1 MRKYFFAL
9 LLILFGIALLV
20 YVYVENNKTIYS
32 ETVFSDESK
41 LFNESFIGFTNNV
54 NENIQLIRSEFNN
67 SDNIKDTVKTQRFFL
82 NFMKENSF
90 IIFAGL
96 LQNKYKIAVSRDNNS
111 VVYAMDSTEIADLVR
126 WQRFEDGNFISS
138 WEESFEKPINE
149 KPWYKKLSENVNQIQ
164 WFFESGLKK
173 ENKNEL
179 FYAGYSYE
187 NDSLVSIILM
197 EFERLKLTEN
207 FKAFSKFK
215 NINLL
220 VETSQNRTMDLSS
233 KSIERFR
240 EVDDSDRKGDSLS
253 FHILNHFK
261 KFDKQNEG
269 IFNFS
274 YKNEVYWNSFQRFP
288 AEAGILYYLLTI
300 PDKEI
305 KNSLTNDTGRIMFWA
320 GLILILLGVFSLFVK
335 SRIFYLN
342 PRGKLPSVEEILK
355 EDENRYL
362 EFKSSSRYD
371 YRQEKYNPIL
381 EQVIFK
387 TVAAFGNT
395 DGGILLIGV
404 DDDKN
409 ILGLEKDFSTLKK
422 STADYYEVHLRN
434 NFHNLMG
441 VRYVSKYIRMQF
453 EECKNKKIVCKIKV
467 FPAKEPLYLKMKNKN
482 GLLEEKFYVRSGN
495 SSQEIKSIAEINDY
509 INTRFKK

>member
-1 MRKYFFAL
+1 
-9 LLILFGIALLV
+9 
-20 YVYVENNKTIYS
+20 
-32 ETVFSDESK
+32 
-41 LFNESFIGFTNNV
+41 
-54 NENIQLIRSEFNN
+54 
-67 SDNIKDTVKTQRFFL
+67 
-82 NFMKENSF
+82 MKENSY
-90 IIFAGL
+90 IIAIGL
-96 LQNKYKIAVSRDNNS
+96 FQNNYKIGVNRDNNS
-111 VVYAMDSTEIADLVR
+111 VVYALDSTEIADVVR

-149 KPWYKKLSENVNQIQ
+149 TPWYKKLRENVNQIQ

-187 NDSLVSIILM
+187 NEGLVSIILM
-197 EFERLKLTEN
+197 EFERLNLTKN
-207 FKAFSKFK
+207 FKVFSKFK

-220 VETSQNRTMDLSS
+220 VETSQNETMDLSIKNT
-233 KSIERFR
+233 KSFK
-240 EVDDSDRKGDSLS
+240 EVDNSNRKGDSLS
-253 FHILNHFK
+253 FHIINHFK
-261 KFDKQNEG
+261 KFDKQNDG

-274 YKNEVYWNSFQRFP
+274 YKDEVYWNSFHRFP
-288 AEAGILYYLLTI
+288 IEAGILYYLLTI
-300 PDKEI
+300 PDSEI
-305 KNSLTNDTGRIMFWA
+305 HKVLLNNTNEILFWI
-320 GLILILLGVFSLFVK
+320 GLILILLGVLTLFIK
-335 SRIFYLN
+335 SRIFYQN
-342 PRGKLPSVEEILK
+342 PRAKLPSVAELLK

-395 DGGILLIGV
+395 DGGILLIGI

-422 STADYYEVHLRN
+422 TTADYYEVHLRN

-441 VRYVSKYIRMQF
+441 VRYVSKYIRMEF
-453 EECKNKKIVCKIKV
+453 EECQNKKIVCKINV
-467 FPAKEPLYLKMKNKN
+467 FAAKEPLYLKIKNKN
-482 GLLEEKFYVRSGN
+482 GILEEKFYVRSGN
-495 SSQEIKSIAEINDY
+495 SSQEIISIAEINEY